1 MMFHGKKG
9 MGEKEMRT
17 TINLPD
23 HLVREMEAVYHAE
36 SRSKAIEQAITDAL
50 QMKRM
55 DQLREFIGQIEF
67 DEQAISEA
75 REQRRA

>member
-1 MMFHGKKG
+1 
-9 MGEKEMRT
+9 MRT

-23 HLVREMEAVYHAE
+23 DLIREMEAAYHAE
-36 SRSKAIEQAITDAL
+36 SRSKAIEQAILDAL

-55 DQLREFIGQIEF
+55 EQLREFIGHIEF

-75 REQRRA
+75 REQRRE